1 MPRFEGILLIVLT
14 LVAAVVGSALPQL
27 LGQSGNVVISN
38 SDAATVTRRIDVA
51 GSGVV
56 YAVPDQATVQIG
68 VSSQAESASDA
79 LTDNSGK
86 TAAVIE
92 TIKSL
97 GVDEKDIQTRDF
109 SIYPTYDQA
118 TNTKIT
124 GYQVTNAVVVIIR
137 DVKNAGA
144 ILDQVV
150 QSGANNISGLSFDV
164 ADPTAQ
170 QAEARTKAVAV
181 ARAKA
186 ETLAAAAG
194 VSLGEIISIN
204 ESVSSSGPI
213 MPYARADMAM
223 ADAVPVATGQQAIT
237 VDVSISFAIR

>member
-1 MPRFEGILLIVLT
+1 MSRIDTIVLVAFT
-14 LVAAVVGSALPQL
+14 LIAALVGSALPTL
-27 LGQSGNVVISN
+27 IRPQSPVAVGP
-38 SDAATVTRRIDVA
+38 DAQPVTRRIDVS
-51 GSGVV
+51 GSGIV
-56 YAVPDQATVQIG
+56 YAIPDQATVQIG
-68 VSSQAESASDA
+68 VSSQSASASDA
-79 LTDNSGK
+79 LKDNSSK

-97 GVDEKDIQTRDF
+97 GVEEKDIQTRDF

-118 TNTKIT
+118 TSTKIT
-124 GYQVTNAVVVIIR
+124 GYQVNNAVVVIIR

-164 ADPTAQ
+164 SDPTAQ
-170 QAEARTKAVAV
+170 QAEARAKAVAV

-186 ETLAAAAG
+186 EVLASAAG
-194 VSLGEIISIN
+194 VTLGDIISIN
-204 ESVSSSGPI
+204 ESVTNSGPI

-223 ADAVPVATGQQAIT
+223 AEAVPVATGQQAIT

>member
-1 MPRFEGILLIVLT
+1 MDRLTSILLVILT
-14 LVAAVVGSALPQL
+14 FVAAAVGSALPAW
-27 LGQSGNVVISN
+27 LGK
-38 SDAATVTRRIDVA
+38 APATSINAVTGVTELPRRIDVS

-56 YAVPDQATVQIG
+56 YAVPDQASVQIG
-68 VSSQAESASDA
+68 VSSQAPSASDA
-79 LTDNSGK
+79 LQDNSTK
-86 TAAVIE
+86 TATVIE

-97 GVDEKDIQTRDF
+97 GVDAKDIQTRDF
-109 SIYPTYDQA
+109 SIYPTYDEKGV
-118 TNTKIT
+118 TVT
-124 GYQVTNAVVVIIR
+124 GYQVTNAVVVLIR
-137 DVKNAGA
+137 DVQNAGA
-144 ILDQVV
+144 ILDKVV
-150 QSGANNISGLSFDV
+150 ASGANNISGLSFDV

-194 VSLGEIISIN
+194 VTLGDILSIN

-213 MPYARADMAM
+213 MPYARAEAAM

-237 VDVSISFAIR
+237 VDVAISFAIR

>member
-1 MPRFEGILLIVLT
+1 
-14 LVAAVVGSALPQL
+14 
-27 LGQSGNVVISN
+27 
-38 SDAATVTRRIDVA
+38 VA

-68 VSSQAESASDA
+68 VSSQAPSASAA
-79 LTDNSGK
+79 LTDNSTK

-109 SIYPTYDQA
+109 SIYPTYDQE
-118 TNTKIT
+118 TNTKIN

-170 QAEARTKAVAV
+170 QAEARAKAVAV

-186 ETLAAAAG
+186 ETLATAAG

-213 MPYARADMAM
+213 MPYARAEMAM